1 MKVLLISE
9 VHFVEFNP
17 MLETLLRQSKLKM
30 FRAGFLKK
38 NGSYR
43 HGKFDLRGRTKFKNN
58 QGDITTIK
66 GKGRTTNP
74 DRVLQAF
81 EPEIKRY
88 TNMIFDNIKWFS
100 IGKKLFKINLLEED
114 FYRWSEIDDLNFSLL
129 KELINPKEIHKDD
142 KGNPYYAVP
151 EILRAESQG
160 VRWEDIILEILKV
173 SFGLL
178 SKVVMM
184 QIFLDH
190 LECNQVY

>member
-1 MKVLLISE
+1 MKILIISD

-17 MLETLLRQSKLKM
+17 MLETLLKQSKLKM

-43 HGKFDLRGRTKFKNN
+43 HGKFDLRSRTKFKNN
-58 QGDITTIK
+58 QGGITTIK

-81 EPEIKRY
+81 EPSINRY

-100 IGKKLFKINLLEED
+100 IGKKLYKINSLEED
-114 FYRWSEIDDLNFSLL
+114 YYRWSEIADLDFSLL
-129 KELINPKEIHKDD
+129 KELTNPTEVHKDD

-151 EILRAESQG
+151 ELLREG
-160 VRWEDIILEILKV
+160 R
-173 SFGLL
+173 
-178 SKVVMM
+178 
-184 QIFLDH
+184 
-190 LECNQVY
+190 N

>member
-1 MKVLLISE
+1 MKILIISD

-43 HGKFDLRGRTKFKNN
+43 HGKFDLRGRTKFKNY
-58 QGDITTIK
+58 QGGITTIK

-81 EPEIKRY
+81 EPEINRY

-100 IGKKLFKINLLEED
+100 IGKKLYKINLLEAD
-114 FYRWSEIDDLNFSLL
+114 FYRWSEIEDLNFSLL
-129 KELINPKEIHKDD
+129 KELIAPKETHKDD

-151 EILRAESQG
+151 KILRAG
-160 VRWEDIILEILKV
+160 R
-173 SFGLL
+173 
-178 SKVVMM
+178 
-184 QIFLDH
+184 
-190 LECNQVY
+190 N

>member
-1 MKVLLISE
+1 MKILLIST

-17 MLETLLRQSKLKM
+17 MLETLVRQSKLKM

-43 HGKFDLRGRTKFKNN
+43 HGKFDLRSRTKFKNS
-58 QGDITTIK
+58 QGGITTIK

-81 EPEIKRY
+81 EPSINRY

-100 IGKKLFKINLLEED
+100 IGKKLFKINLLEKD
-114 FYRWSEIDDLNFSLL
+114 FYKWSEIDDLNFSLL
-129 KELINPKEIHKDD
+129 KELTNPKEVHKDD

-151 EILRAESQG
+151 EILRAG
-160 VRWEDIILEILKV
+160 K
-173 SFGLL
+173 
-178 SKVVMM
+178 K
-184 QIFLDH
+184 
-190 LECNQVY
+190 

>member
-1 MKVLLISE
+1 MKALIIHE

-17 MLETLLRQSKLKM
+17 MLETLLRLSKLKM

-43 HGKFDLRGRTKFKNN
+43 HGKFDLRGRTKFKNY
-58 QGDITTIK
+58 QGSITTIK

-81 EPEIKRY
+81 EPAISRY

-100 IGKKLFKINLLEED
+100 IGKKLYKINLLEAD

-129 KELINPKEIHKDD
+129 DELTNPKETHKDD

-151 EILRAESQG
+151 EILRAG
-160 VRWEDIILEILKV
+160 R
-173 SFGLL
+173 
-178 SKVVMM
+178 
-184 QIFLDH
+184 
-190 LECNQVY
+190 N

>member
-1 MKVLLISE
+1 MLIISE

-58 QGDITTIK
+58 QGGVTTIK

-81 EPEIKRY
+81 EPSIHRY
-88 TNMIFDNIKWFS
+88 TNMIYDNILFFS
-100 IGKKLFKINLLEED
+100 MGKKLYTINRLGED
-114 FYRWSEIDDLNFSLL
+114 YYKWSEIDNLNFSLL
-129 KELINPKEIHKDD
+129 KELINPKEIHKDSD
-142 KGNPYYAVP
+142 GSPYYAVP
-151 EILRAESQG
+151 KILRAG
-160 VRWEDIILEILKV
+160 R
-173 SFGLL
+173 
-178 SKVVMM
+178 
-184 QIFLDH
+184 
-190 LECNQVY
+190 N